1 MALLLFSGDMMSP
14 EMQHRFCRD
23 NNCNRQNNLYT
34 CSTLVTVSLVNTF
47 YQQRIATLTVTVI
60 PIA

>member
-1 MALLLFSGDMMSP
+1 MSP

-23 NNCNRQNNLYT
+23 SNCNRQNNLYT